1 LVFSP
6 LFDAFG
12 WFSLCPLAN
21 ADLEDGVVGTGILDG
36 DEVAVDCD
44 FTWEERDELLAGV
57 AGGCESD
64 CCADCWL
71 VVLSTREN
79 MAARASRAFRRCSM
93 DVLLTRA
100 SGV

>member
-1 LVFSP
+1 MVFSP

-12 WFSLCPLAN
+12 WFSLWPPPVN
-21 ADLEDGVVGTGILDG
+21 PDLEDGVVGTGILDG

-44 FTWEERDELLAGV
+44 LTWEERDELLAGV
-57 AGGCESD
+57 AGGWESD

-79 MAARASRAFRRCSM
+79 MAAK
-93 DVLLTRA
+93 A
-100 SGV
+100 SGALRGCSDGCTAH